1 MGCGDVGNARWLVA
15 HISTA
20 SNRYL
25 RMLLVIGALSVIR
38 RVKQMG
44 YTRRPWLTRLLQRR
58 STKIA
63 AIALANKNARTA

>member
-1 MGCGDVGNARWLVA
+1 MF
-15 HISTA
+15 
-20 SNRYL
+20 
-25 RMLLVIGALSVIR
+25 LVIGALLVIR

-44 YTRRPWLTRLLQRR
+44 YTRRPWLTRFLQRR